1 MRGIAMA
8 LSLKEHVRRID
19 TFDELMQTVRE
30 EGFLPLFHNGI
41 RGFSVEDRTSALRW
55 WTGLEQS
62 DPWEWRALAA
72 RSAEVA
78 YGKFF
83 DGRAGFISTDWFPAF
98 ANWKRDGYD
107 FDALFEDG
115 KATMRQKKIMDLFMN
130 GEELF
135 SFEARRL
142 AGFGKEGE
150 RNFEGTLTS
159 LEKASYLVIRDFR
172 RRVNKKGGEYGW
184 HIAVLTA
191 PESIWGYDAVTADY
205 FEEPAVCRQKITDH
219 LLSLYPQAGVADI
232 LSVLGN

>member
-1 MRGIAMA
+1 MA
-8 LSLKEHVRRID
+8 SATKADKKQIN
-19 TFDELMQTVRE
+19 TFDELMETVDR
-30 EGFLPLFHNGI
+30 EGFLPLFRNGI
-41 RGFSVEDRTSALRW
+41 RGFSVEDRTRTAGW
-55 WTGLEQS
+55 WTGLEQI

-72 RSAEVA
+72 RSAKIA

-83 DGRAGFISTDWFPAF
+83 DGRAGFISMEWFPAF

-135 SFEARRL
+135 SFEAKRK

-150 RNFEGTLTS
+150 KNFEGTLTS

-191 PESIWGYDAVTADY
+191 PESIWGYDEVTADY
-205 FEEPAVCRQKITDH
+205 SEEPAVSKQRITDH
-219 LLSLYPQAGVADI
+219 LLSLYPQAGETEI
-232 LSVLGN
+232 LYVLGN

>member
-1 MRGIAMA
+1 MKMA
-8 LSLKEHVRRID
+8 SATKADKKQIN
-19 TFDELMQTVRE
+19 TFDELMETVDR
-30 EGFLPLFHNGI
+30 EGFLPLFRNGI
-41 RGFSVEDRTSALRW
+41 RGFSVEDRTRTAGW
-55 WTGLEQS
+55 WTGLEQI

-72 RSAEVA
+72 RNAEVA

-83 DGRAGFISTDWFPAF
+83 DGRAGFISLEWFPVF

-135 SFEARRL
+135 SFEAKRK

-205 FEEPAVCRQKITDH
+205 SEESAVSKQRITDH
-219 LLSLYPQAGVADI
+219 LSSLYPQAGEAEI

>member
-1 MRGIAMA
+1 MSVTWNGRKQF
-8 LSLKEHVRRID
+8 LSSYGDLVAAVRK
-19 TFDELMQTVRE
+19 
-30 EGFLPLFHNGI
+30 EGFLPLFHNSI
-41 RGFSVEDRTSALRW
+41 RGFSVEDRTPAGGW
-55 WTGLEQS
+55 WTGLSQI
-62 DPWEWRALAA
+62 DPWEWRILAA

-83 DGRAGFISTDWFPAF
+83 DGRAGFISTEWFPAF

-135 SFEARRL
+135 SFEAKRR

-150 RNFEGTLTS
+150 RNFEGTVTS
-159 LEKASYLVIRDFR
+159 LEKSSYLVIRDFR

-191 PESIWGYDAVTADY
+191 PESIWGYDAVTSGYSDD
-205 FEEPAVCRQKITDH
+205 PSDSRQKIMDH
-219 LLSLYPQAGVADI
+219 IAGNYPEADMHDI
-232 LSVLGN
+232 FAVLGD

>member
-1 MRGIAMA
+1 MKMA
-8 LSLKEHVRRID
+8 SATKADKKQIN
-19 TFDELMQTVRE
+19 TFDELMETVDR
-30 EGFLPLFHNGI
+30 EGFLPLFRNGI
-41 RGFSVEDRTSALRW
+41 RGFSVEDKTRNAGW
-55 WTGLEQS
+55 WTGLEQI

-83 DGRAGFISTDWFPAF
+83 DGRAGFISTEWFPAF

-135 SFEARRL
+135 SFEAKRK

-184 HIAVLTA
+184 HIAVLTS
-191 PESIWGYDAVTADY
+191 PENIWGYEAVTADY
-205 FEEPAVCRQKITDH
+205 SEEPAVSKQRITDH
-219 LLSLYPQAGVADI
+219 LLSLYPQAGEADI

>member
-1 MRGIAMA
+1 MKMA
-8 LSLKEHVRRID
+8 SATKADKKQIN
-19 TFDELMQTVRE
+19 TFDELMETVDR
-30 EGFLPLFHNGI
+30 EGFLPLFRNGI
-41 RGFSVEDRTSALRW
+41 RGFSVEDRTRTAGW
-55 WTGLEQS
+55 WTGLEQI

-83 DGRAGFISTDWFPAF
+83 DGRAGFISMEWFPTF

-135 SFEARRL
+135 SFEAKRK

-205 FEEPAVCRQKITDH
+205 FEEPAVSRQKITDH

>member
-1 MRGIAMA
+1 MA
-8 LSLKEHVRRID
+8 SATKADKKQIN
-19 TFDELMQTVRE
+19 TFDELMETVDR
-30 EGFLPLFHNGI
+30 EGFLPLFRNGI
-41 RGFSVEDRTSALRW
+41 RGFSVEDRTRTAGW
-55 WTGLEQS
+55 WTGLEQI

-83 DGRAGFISTDWFPAF
+83 DGRAGFISMEWFPAF

-130 GEELF
+130 GEEFF
-135 SFEARRL
+135 SFEAKRK

-205 FEEPAVCRQKITDH
+205 SEEPAVSKQRITDH
-219 LLSLYPQAGVADI
+219 LLSLYPQSGETEF